1 MDVRFISEKDNG
13 IYAYVE
19 YTDGKKY
26 EVDYTYLKNV
36 ASVKKAINVEYERMD
51 CHIVITECDGL
62 YETTI
67 CEKTFV
73 NGRRKN
79 WKNIKP
85 AEADSQPAEADSQ
98 PAEADSQPAEADS
111 QPVENQ
117 PVENQPVENQ
127 PVENQP
133 VENQPVENQP
143 ADYYKKYVCILS
155 EIQNQDNEYFRKYKL
170 FDVSK
175 EVNNDN
181 IKKFADNYIKGLTG
195 EAYIIEKT
203 GTFYWIVSQ
212 KKYKIKGQTKWITKD
227 KNSTCKAFVDLFRKN
242 S

>member
-1 MDVRFISEKDNG
+1 MRNDGYYVTVDNNGEKSLCDV
-13 IYAYVE
+13 
-19 YTDGKKY
+19 
-26 EVDYTYLKNV
+26 TYLKTI
-36 ASVKKAINVEYERMD
+36 AKIKKAFNIQYANTYATL
-51 CHIVITECDGL
+51 HIVKVENGIETIVNVKQFDAVRKTNWVTTNRTTEKGWNDL
-62 YETTI
+62 ASYE
-67 CEKTFV
+67 
-73 NGRRKN
+73 
-79 WKNIKP
+79 P
-85 AEADSQPAEADSQ
+85 AEAEAE
-98 PAEADSQPAEADS
+98 
-111 QPVENQ
+111 
-117 PVENQPVENQ
+117 
-127 PVENQP
+127 VENQP

-181 IKKFADNYIKGLTG
+181 IKKFADNYIKGLIG

-203 GTFYWIVSQ
+203 GSFYWILFQ

>member
-1 MDVRFISEKDNG
+1 MRNDGYYVTVDNKGEKSLCDV
-13 IYAYVE
+13 
-19 YTDGKKY
+19 
-26 EVDYTYLKNV
+26 TYLKTI
-36 ASVKKAINVEYERMD
+36 AKIKKAFNTQYESTYATL
-51 CHIVITECDGL
+51 HIVKVENGIETIVYVKQFDAVRKTNWVTTNRTTEAGWNDL
-62 YETTI
+62 ASYE
-67 CEKTFV
+67 
-73 NGRRKN
+73 
-79 WKNIKP
+79 P
-85 AEADSQPAEADSQ
+85 AEAEAE
-98 PAEADSQPAEADS
+98 
-111 QPVENQ
+111 
-117 PVENQPVENQ
+117 
-127 PVENQP
+127 VENQP

-203 GTFYWIVSQ
+203 GSFYWIVSQ

>member
-1 MDVRFISEKDNG
+1 MRNDGYYVTVDNKGEKSLCDV
-13 IYAYVE
+13 
-19 YTDGKKY
+19 
-26 EVDYTYLKNV
+26 TYLKTI
-36 ASVKKAINVEYERMD
+36 AKIKKAFNTQYESTYATL
-51 CHIVITECDGL
+51 HIVKVENGIETIVYVKQFDAVRKTNWVTTNRTTEAGWNDL
-62 YETTI
+62 ASYE
-67 CEKTFV
+67 
-73 NGRRKN
+73 
-79 WKNIKP
+79 P
-85 AEADSQPAEADSQ
+85 AEAEAE
-98 PAEADSQPAEADS
+98 
-111 QPVENQ
+111 VENQ

-203 GTFYWIVSQ
+203 GSFYWIVSQ

>member
-1 MDVRFISEKDNG
+1 MRNDGYYVTVDNKGEKSLCDV
-13 IYAYVE
+13 
-19 YTDGKKY
+19 
-26 EVDYTYLKNV
+26 TYLKTI
-36 ASVKKAINVEYERMD
+36 AKIKKAFNIQYESTYATL
-51 CHIVITECDGL
+51 HIVKVENGIETIVYVKQFDAVRKTNWVTTNRTTEKGWNDL
-62 YETTI
+62 ASFE
-67 CEKTFV
+67 
-73 NGRRKN
+73 
-79 WKNIKP
+79 P
-85 AEADSQPAEADSQ
+85 AEAEAEVENQPVENQ
-98 PAEADSQPAEADS
+98 PVEN

-181 IKKFADNYIKGLTG
+181 IKKFADNYIKGLIG

-203 GTFYWIVSQ
+203 GSFYWILFQ

>member
-1 MDVRFISEKDNG
+1 MRNDGYYVTVDNN
-13 IYAYVE
+13 
-19 YTDGKKY
+19 GKKSLCD
-26 EVDYTYLKNV
+26 VTYLKTI
-36 ASVKKAINVEYERMD
+36 AKIKKAFNIQYENTYATL
-51 CHIVITECDGL
+51 HIVKVENGIETIVYVKQFEAIRKTNWVTTNRTTEKGWNDL
-62 YETTI
+62 ASYE
-67 CEKTFV
+67 
-73 NGRRKN
+73 
-79 WKNIKP
+79 P
-85 AEADSQPAEADSQ
+85 AEAEAEVENQPAEA
-98 PAEADSQPAEADS
+98 E
-111 QPVENQ
+111 VENQ

-203 GTFYWIVSQ
+203 GTFYWIISQ

>member
-1 MDVRFISEKDNG
+1 MRNDGYYVTVDNKGVKSLCDV
-13 IYAYVE
+13 
-19 YTDGKKY
+19 
-26 EVDYTYLKNV
+26 TYLKTI
-36 ASVKKAINVEYERMD
+36 AKIKKAFNTQYESTYATL
-51 CHIVITECDGL
+51 HIVKVENGIETIVYVKQFDAVRKTNWVTTNRTTEKGWNDL
-62 YETTI
+62 ASYE
-67 CEKTFV
+67 
-73 NGRRKN
+73 
-79 WKNIKP
+79 P
-85 AEADSQPAEADSQ
+85 AEAE
-98 PAEADSQPAEADS
+98 
-111 QPVENQ
+111 VENQ

-181 IKKFADNYIKGLTG
+181 IKKFADNYIKGLSG

-203 GTFYWIVSQ
+203 GSFYWILFQ
-212 KKYKIKGQTKWITKD
+212 KKYKIKGQAKWITED
-227 KNSTCKAFVDLFRKN
+227 KTSTCKDFVDLFNK
-242 S
+242 

>member
-1 MDVRFISEKDNG
+1 MRNDGYYVTVDNNGEKSLCDV
-13 IYAYVE
+13 
-19 YTDGKKY
+19 
-26 EVDYTYLKNV
+26 TYLKTI
-36 ASVKKAINVEYERMD
+36 AKIKKAFNTQYANTYATL
-51 CHIVITECDGL
+51 HIVKVENGIETIVYVKQFDAVRKTNWVTTNRTTEKGWNDL
-62 YETTI
+62 ASFE
-67 CEKTFV
+67 
-73 NGRRKN
+73 
-79 WKNIKP
+79 P
-85 AEADSQPAEADSQ
+85 AEAEAE
-98 PAEADSQPAEADS
+98 
-111 QPVENQ
+111 
-117 PVENQPVENQ
+117 
-127 PVENQP
+127 

-181 IKKFADNYIKGLTG
+181 IKKFADNYIKGLIG

-203 GTFYWIVSQ
+203 GSFYWILFQ

>member
-1 MDVRFISEKDNG
+1 MRNDGYYVTVDNNGVKSLCDV
-13 IYAYVE
+13 
-19 YTDGKKY
+19 
-26 EVDYTYLKNV
+26 TYLKTI
-36 ASVKKAINVEYERMD
+36 AKIKKAFNTQYESTYATL
-51 CHIVITECDGL
+51 HIVKVENGIETIVYVKQFEAIRKTNWVTTNRTTEAGWNDL
-62 YETTI
+62 ASYEPA
-67 CEKTFV
+67 E
-73 NGRRKN
+73 
-79 WKNIKP
+79 
-85 AEADSQPAEADSQ
+85 AEADSQPAEA
-98 PAEADSQPAEADS
+98 E
-111 QPVENQ
+111 VENQ
-117 PVENQPVENQ
+117 PVENQPAEAGS
-127 PVENQP
+127 
-133 VENQPVENQP
+133 QP

>member
-1 MDVRFISEKDNG
+1 MRNDGYYVTVDNNGEKSLCDV
-13 IYAYVE
+13 
-19 YTDGKKY
+19 
-26 EVDYTYLKNV
+26 TYLKTI
-36 ASVKKAINVEYERMD
+36 AKIKKAFNTQYENTYATL
-51 CHIVITECDGL
+51 HIVKVENGIETIVNVKQFDAVRKTNWVTTNRPTEKGWNDL
-62 YETTI
+62 ASYE
-67 CEKTFV
+67 
-73 NGRRKN
+73 
-79 WKNIKP
+79 P
-85 AEADSQPAEADSQ
+85 AEAE
-98 PAEADSQPAEADS
+98 
-111 QPVENQ
+111 
-117 PVENQPVENQ
+117 VENQ

-181 IKKFADNYIKGLTG
+181 IKKFADNYIKGLIG

-203 GTFYWIVSQ
+203 GSFYWILFQ

>member
-1 MDVRFISEKDNG
+1 MRNDGYYVTVDNNGEKSLCDV
-13 IYAYVE
+13 
-19 YTDGKKY
+19 
-26 EVDYTYLKNV
+26 TYLKTI
-36 ASVKKAINVEYERMD
+36 AKIKKAFNTQYESTYATL
-51 CHIVITECDGL
+51 HIVKVENGIETIVYVKQFDAVRKTNWVTTNRTTEKGWNDL
-62 YETTI
+62 ASYE
-67 CEKTFV
+67 
-73 NGRRKN
+73 
-79 WKNIKP
+79 P
-85 AEADSQPAEADSQ
+85 AEAEAEVENQPAEA
-98 PAEADSQPAEADS
+98 E
-111 QPVENQ
+111 VENQ

-133 VENQPVENQP
+133 VENPP

-181 IKKFADNYIKGLTG
+181 IKKFADNYIKGLIG

-203 GTFYWIVSQ
+203 GSFYWIVSQ
-212 KKYKIKGQTKWITKD
+212 KKYKIKGQTKWITKE

>member
-1 MDVRFISEKDNG
+1 MRNDGYYVTVDNNGVKSLCDV
-13 IYAYVE
+13 
-19 YTDGKKY
+19 
-26 EVDYTYLKNV
+26 TYLKTI
-36 ASVKKAINVEYERMD
+36 AKIKKAFNTQYESTYATL
-51 CHIVITECDGL
+51 HIVKVENGIETIVYVKQFDAVRKTNWVTTNRTTEKGWNDL
-62 YETTI
+62 ASYE
-67 CEKTFV
+67 
-73 NGRRKN
+73 
-79 WKNIKP
+79 P
-85 AEADSQPAEADSQ
+85 AEAEAE
-98 PAEADSQPAEADS
+98 
-111 QPVENQ
+111 VENQ

-175 EVNNDN
+175 EVNNHN
-181 IKKFADNYIKGLTG
+181 IKKFADTYMTGVIG

-212 KKYKIKGQTKWITKD
+212 KKYKIKGQTKWITKE

>member
-1 MDVRFISEKDNG
+1 MRNDGYYVTVDNKGVKSLCDV
-13 IYAYVE
+13 
-19 YTDGKKY
+19 
-26 EVDYTYLKNV
+26 TYLKTI
-36 ASVKKAINVEYERMD
+36 AKIKKAFNTQYESTYATL
-51 CHIVITECDGL
+51 HIVKVENGIETIVYAKQFEAVRKTNWVTTNRTTEKGWNDL
-62 YETTI
+62 ASFEPT
-67 CEKTFV
+67 E
-73 NGRRKN
+73 
-79 WKNIKP
+79 
-85 AEADSQPAEADSQ
+85 AEAE
-98 PAEADSQPAEADS
+98 
-111 QPVENQ
+111 VENQ

-143 ADYYKKYVCILS
+143 AGYYKKYVCILS

-181 IKKFADNYIKGLTG
+181 IKKFADNYIKGLSG

-203 GTFYWIVSQ
+203 GSFYWILFQ

>member
-1 MDVRFISEKDNG
+1 MRNDGYYVTVDNNGVKSLCDV
-13 IYAYVE
+13 
-19 YTDGKKY
+19 
-26 EVDYTYLKNV
+26 TYLKTI
-36 ASVKKAINVEYERMD
+36 AKIKKAFNTQYESTYATL
-51 CHIVITECDGL
+51 HIVKVENGIETIVYVKQFDAVRKTNWVTTNRTTEAGWNDL
-62 YETTI
+62 ASYE
-67 CEKTFV
+67 
-73 NGRRKN
+73 
-79 WKNIKP
+79 P
-85 AEADSQPAEADSQ
+85 AEAEV
-98 PAEADSQPAEADS
+98 EN

-203 GTFYWIVSQ
+203 GSFYWILFQ
-212 KKYKIKGQTKWITKD
+212 KKYKIKGQTKWITKE

>member
-1 MDVRFISEKDNG
+1 MRNDGYYVTVDNNGEKSLCDV
-13 IYAYVE
+13 
-19 YTDGKKY
+19 
-26 EVDYTYLKNV
+26 TYLKTI
-36 ASVKKAINVEYERMD
+36 AKIKKAFNIQYANTYATL
-51 CHIVITECDGL
+51 HIVKVENGIETIVNVKQFDAVRKTNWVTTNRTTEKGWNDL
-62 YETTI
+62 ASYE
-67 CEKTFV
+67 
-73 NGRRKN
+73 
-79 WKNIKP
+79 P
-85 AEADSQPAEADSQ
+85 AEAEAE
-98 PAEADSQPAEADS
+98 
-111 QPVENQ
+111 VENQ
-117 PVENQPVENQ
+117 PVEAE
-127 PVENQP
+127 VENQP

-181 IKKFADNYIKGLTG
+181 IKKFADNYIKGLIG

-203 GTFYWIVSQ
+203 GSFYWILFQ

>member
-1 MDVRFISEKDNG
+1 MEVRFISKNDKG

-19 YTDGKKY
+19 YADGKKF

-36 ASVKKAINVEYERMD
+36 TSVKKAINVEYERMD

-62 YETTI
+62 YETAI

-73 NGRRKN
+73 AGIRKN
-79 WKNIKP
+79 WKTIKP
-85 AEADSQPAEADSQ
+85 AEVESQPAEADSQ
-98 PAEADSQPAEADS
+98 PAEVESQPAEADS
-111 QPVENQ
+111 QPAE
-117 PVENQPVENQ
+117 
-127 PVENQP
+127 

-143 ADYYKKYVCILS
+143 AEADSQAADYYKKYLCILS

-181 IKKFADNYIKGLTG
+181 IKKFADSYMTG
-195 EAYIIEKT
+195 VMGNAYIIEKT
-203 GTFYWIVSQ
+203 GSFYWLLSQ

-227 KNSTCKAFVDLFRKN
+227 KNSTCKAFVDLFRKKQ
-242 S
+242 

>member
-1 MDVRFISEKDNG
+1 MRNDGYYVTVDNNGEKSLCDV
-13 IYAYVE
+13 
-19 YTDGKKY
+19 
-26 EVDYTYLKNV
+26 TYLKTI
-36 ASVKKAINVEYERMD
+36 AKIKKAFNTQYESTYATL
-51 CHIVITECDGL
+51 HIVKVENGIETIVYVKQFDAVRKTNWVTTNRTTEKGWNDL
-62 YETTI
+62 ASYE
-67 CEKTFV
+67 
-73 NGRRKN
+73 
-79 WKNIKP
+79 P
-85 AEADSQPAEADSQ
+85 AEAEAE
-98 PAEADSQPAEADS
+98 
-111 QPVENQ
+111 
-117 PVENQPVENQ
+117 VENQPVENQ

>member
-1 MDVRFISEKDNG
+1 MDVRFISKKDKG

-51 CHIVITECDGL
+51 CYIVITECDGL
-62 YETTI
+62 YETAI

-73 NGRRKN
+73 AGIRKN
-79 WKNIKP
+79 WKTIKP

-98 PAEADSQPAEADS
+98 PVEADSQPADE
-111 QPVENQ
+111 
-117 PVENQPVENQ
+117 
-127 PVENQP
+127 
-133 VENQPVENQP
+133 P
-143 ADYYKKYVCILS
+143 ADYYKKYLCIMA

-181 IKKFADNYIKGLTG
+181 IKKFTDKYMKGMMA

-203 GTFYWIVSQ
+203 GSFYWVLFQ
-212 KKYKIKGQTKWITKD
+212 KKYKINSRSTWVKAYKT
-227 KNSTCKAFVDLFRKN
+227 STCKAFVDLFNK
-242 S
+242 

>member
-1 MDVRFISEKDNG
+1 MRNDGYYVTVDNNGEKSLCDV
-13 IYAYVE
+13 
-19 YTDGKKY
+19 
-26 EVDYTYLKNV
+26 TYLKTI
-36 ASVKKAINVEYERMD
+36 AKIKKAFNTQYESTYATL
-51 CHIVITECDGL
+51 HIVKVENGIETIVYVKQFDAVRKTNWVTTNRTTEAGWNDL
-62 YETTI
+62 ASYE
-67 CEKTFV
+67 
-73 NGRRKN
+73 
-79 WKNIKP
+79 P
-85 AEADSQPAEADSQ
+85 AEAEAE
-98 PAEADSQPAEADS
+98 
-111 QPVENQ
+111 
-117 PVENQPVENQ
+117 VENQPVENQ

>member
-1 MDVRFISEKDNG
+1 MRNDGYYVTVDNNGVKSLCDV
-13 IYAYVE
+13 
-19 YTDGKKY
+19 
-26 EVDYTYLKNV
+26 TYLKTI
-36 ASVKKAINVEYERMD
+36 AKIKKAFNTQYESTYATL
-51 CHIVITECDGL
+51 HIVKVENGIETIVYVKQFDAVRKTNWVTTNRTTEAGWNDL
-62 YETTI
+62 AS
-67 CEKTFV
+67 F
-73 NGRRKN
+73 
-79 WKNIKP
+79 
-85 AEADSQPAEADSQ
+85 QPAEA
-98 PAEADSQPAEADS
+98 EVEN

-133 VENQPVENQP
+133 VENQPVENQPVENLP

-212 KKYKIKGQTKWITKD
+212 KKYKIKGQTKWITKE

>member
-1 MDVRFISEKDNG
+1 MRNDGYYVTVDNNGVKSLCDV
-13 IYAYVE
+13 
-19 YTDGKKY
+19 
-26 EVDYTYLKNV
+26 TYLKTI
-36 ASVKKAINVEYERMD
+36 AKIKKAFNTQYESTYATL
-51 CHIVITECDGL
+51 HIVKVENGIETIVYVKQFDAVRKTNWVTTNRTPEKGWNDL
-62 YETTI
+62 ASYE
-67 CEKTFV
+67 
-73 NGRRKN
+73 
-79 WKNIKP
+79 P
-85 AEADSQPAEADSQ
+85 AEAEAE
-98 PAEADSQPAEADS
+98 
-111 QPVENQ
+111 VENQ

-133 VENQPVENQP
+133 VENQPVENLP

-181 IKKFADNYIKGLTG
+181 IKKFADNYIKGLIG

-203 GTFYWIVSQ
+203 GSFYWILFQ
-212 KKYKIKGQTKWITKD
+212 KKYKIKGQTKWITKE

>member
-1 MDVRFISEKDNG
+1 MRNDGYYVTVDNNGVKSLCDV
-13 IYAYVE
+13 
-19 YTDGKKY
+19 
-26 EVDYTYLKNV
+26 TYLKTI
-36 ASVKKAINVEYERMD
+36 AKIKKAFNTQYESTYATL
-51 CHIVITECDGL
+51 HIVKVENGIETIVYVKQFDAVRKTNWVTTNRTTEAGWNDL
-62 YETTI
+62 ASYE
-67 CEKTFV
+67 
-73 NGRRKN
+73 
-79 WKNIKP
+79 P
-85 AEADSQPAEADSQ
+85 AEAEAEVENQPAEA
-98 PAEADSQPAEADS
+98 E
-111 QPVENQ
+111 
-117 PVENQPVENQ
+117 
-127 PVENQP
+127 

-143 ADYYKKYVCILS
+143 AGYYKKYVCILS

-203 GTFYWIVSQ
+203 GSFYWIVSQ

>member
-1 MDVRFISEKDNG
+1 MRNDGYYVTVDNNGEKSLCDV
-13 IYAYVE
+13 
-19 YTDGKKY
+19 
-26 EVDYTYLKNV
+26 TYLKTI
-36 ASVKKAINVEYERMD
+36 AKIKKAFNIQYANTYATL
-51 CHIVITECDGL
+51 HIVKVENGIETIVYVKQFDAVRKTNWVTTNRTTEAGWNDL
-62 YETTI
+62 ASYE
-67 CEKTFV
+67 
-73 NGRRKN
+73 
-79 WKNIKP
+79 P
-85 AEADSQPAEADSQ
+85 AEAEAE
-98 PAEADSQPAEADS
+98 
-111 QPVENQ
+111 VENQ

-133 VENQPVENQP
+133 VENLP

-181 IKKFADNYIKGLTG
+181 IKKFADNYIKGLIG

-203 GTFYWIVSQ
+203 GSFYWILFQ

>member
-1 MDVRFISEKDNG
+1 MRNDGYYVTVDNNGVKSLCDV
-13 IYAYVE
+13 
-19 YTDGKKY
+19 
-26 EVDYTYLKNV
+26 TYLKTI
-36 ASVKKAINVEYERMD
+36 AKIKKAFNTQYESTYATL
-51 CHIVITECDGL
+51 HIVKVENGIETIVYVKQFDAVRKTNWVTTNRTTEAGWNDL
-62 YETTI
+62 ASYE
-67 CEKTFV
+67 
-73 NGRRKN
+73 
-79 WKNIKP
+79 P
-85 AEADSQPAEADSQ
+85 AEAEAEVENQPAEA
-98 PAEADSQPAEADS
+98 E
-111 QPVENQ
+111 VENQ

>member
-1 MDVRFISEKDNG
+1 MAVRFISEKDNG

-51 CHIVITECDGL
+51 CYIVITECDGL
-62 YETTI
+62 YETAI

-73 NGRRKN
+73 AGIRKN
-79 WKNIKP
+79 WKTIKP
-85 AEADSQPAEADSQ
+85 AEADS
-98 PAEADSQPAEADS
+98 
-111 QPVENQ
+111 
-117 PVENQPVENQ
+117 Q

-143 ADYYKKYVCILS
+143 ADYYKKYVCFLS

-203 GTFYWIVSQ
+203 GSFYWILFQ

>member
-1 MDVRFISEKDNG
+1 MRNDGYYVTVDNNGEKSLCDV
-13 IYAYVE
+13 
-19 YTDGKKY
+19 
-26 EVDYTYLKNV
+26 TYLKTI
-36 ASVKKAINVEYERMD
+36 AKIKKAFNTQYESTYATL
-51 CHIVITECDGL
+51 HIVKVENGIETIVYVKQFDAVRKTNWVTTNRTTEAGWNDL
-62 YETTI
+62 ASYE
-67 CEKTFV
+67 
-73 NGRRKN
+73 
-79 WKNIKP
+79 P
-85 AEADSQPAEADSQ
+85 AEAEAE
-98 PAEADSQPAEADS
+98 
-111 QPVENQ
+111 
-117 PVENQPVENQ
+117 
-127 PVENQP
+127 VENQP